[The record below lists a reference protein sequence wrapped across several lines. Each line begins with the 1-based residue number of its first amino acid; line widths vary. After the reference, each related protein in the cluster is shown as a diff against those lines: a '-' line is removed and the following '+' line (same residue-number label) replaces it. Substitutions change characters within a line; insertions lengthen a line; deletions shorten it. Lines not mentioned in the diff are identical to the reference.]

1 MNEPIRVL
9 LVEDDEDDYL
19 LFRQLLTKVH
29 QEEFTLDW
37 VPSYEA
43 GLEEIV
49 LERHDVYVLDHRLGA
64 HSGLE
69 LLQCAISRGCMT
81 PVVMLTGVAQ
91 HETVVSAM
99 KAGAV
104 DYLVKGHID
113 ELLLQRTLRYAVQAR
128 RAADRGRVA
137 EGRFRAA
144 FAGAPTGMAL
154 VDVSP
159 DGFGRLLDTNP
170 ALCAMAGRESG
181 ELLERAIWTLFEP
194 GYEAELVRQLLE
206 GNDSE
211 HGAELRLIRP
221 SGERGWVSL
230 HVSIITDSRG
240 APTQAIAQIVDINE
254 RKETE
259 AYLQHLAGQDPVT
272 GLLNRRRF
280 HARLEE
286 CLARSA
292 RYGDSGAVLLLNV
305 DGFKQLAGELS
316 ESARDDLLRT
326 VADALRNRVR
336 STDVLAKLGGAEF
349 AVVLMEADEDAAV
362 AVAHE
367 LVDAVRKA
375 DGFEL
380 PVSVGIAPFQP
391 GTTLDAD
398 ALLIEADT
406 ALYRARGL
414 GGYVIASLAEAWIA
428 DVA

>member
-1 MNEPIRVL
+1 MNETIRVL

-29 QEEFTLDW
+29 QEEFALDW

-43 GLEEIV
+43 GLEEIGRD
-49 LERHDVYVLDHRLGA
+49 RHDVYVLDHRLGA

-69 LLQCAISRGCMT
+69 LLQCVISRGCVT
-81 PVVMLTGVAQ
+81 PIVMLTGVAQ
-91 HETVVSAM
+91 HATVVSAM
-99 KAGAV
+99 KAGAA

-113 ELLLQRTLRYAVQAR
+113 ELLLQRTLRYAVQAK
-128 RAADRGRVA
+128 RAADRNRAA

-154 VDVSP
+154 VDVSV
-159 DGFGRLLDTNP
+159 DGIGRLLDVNP
-170 ALCAMAGRESG
+170 SLCEMAGRENG
-181 ELLERAIWTLFEP
+181 ELLGRPIWTLFEP
-194 GYEAELVRQLLE
+194 GHEAKLVRQLLE
-206 GNDSE
+206 GDASE
-211 HGAELRLIRP
+211 HGVELRLIQ
-221 SGERGWVSL
+221 SNGERGWVSL
-230 HVSIITDSRG
+230 HVSVITDSRAMG
-240 APTQAIAQIVDINE
+240 TQAIAQIVDIND

-259 AYLQHLAGQDPVT
+259 TYLQHLAGQDPVT

-286 CLARSA
+286 CLGRSA
-292 RYGDSGAVLLLNV
+292 RYGDSGAVLLLNL
-305 DGFKQLAGELS
+305 DGFKQLAGELG
-316 ESARDDLLRT
+316 ESARDELLRT
-326 VADALRNRVR
+326 VADALRNRLR

-349 AVVLMEADEDAAV
+349 AVVLMEADEEAAV

-375 DGFEL
+375 EGVEV
-380 PVSVGIAPFQP
+380 PVSVGIAPFRP
-391 GTTLDAD
+391 GTALDAD
-398 ALLIEADT
+398 ALLIEADS

-414 GGYVIASLAEAWIA
+414 GGYVIASRDEAWIA